1 MVDLFSHHV
10 QVYPRKTHDA
20 LTLARNLFT
29 NYAAWCIYDEIIT
42 DTGSDIMSDAVT
54 TLNGVEGTKNKV
66 FVIYLHWC
74 MMRSKPE
81 YYKILEYYI
90 NSFDD

>member
-1 MVDLFSHHV
+1 MVDLFCHHV

-42 DTGSDIMSDAVT
+42 GTGSDIMSDAVT
-54 TLNGVEGTKNKV
+54 TLNKWLGTKHLVSLVSRHELNGVEGIKTNYST
-66 FVIYLHWC
+66 FT
-74 MMRSKPE
+74 
-81 YYKILEYYI
+81 YI
-90 NSFDD
+90 GE